1 MRKELIMSSEK
12 PNLMKCREIEGLIA
26 VPLIRGF
33 MEECGGQKAMDRAG
47 RVIQDLA
54 REAGRKASETSGSN
68 SLKDLASLMEFW
80 SEGGLL
86 VEEILEKTDRTYFF
100 NVTRCRYAELYEDLG
115 IREFGYT
122 LSCCRDEPFIKG
134 FNPLIKFERT
144 QTIMEGAPICDFR
157 MSLA

>member
-1 MRKELIMSSEK
+1 MSSAN
-12 PNLMKCREIEGLIA
+12 PNLIKCREIEGLIA

-33 MEECGGQKAMDRAG
+33 MEECGGQKAMVRAG

-54 REAGRKASETSGSN
+54 REAGCKASETLGSN
-68 SLKDLASLMEFW
+68 SLSDLASLMESW
-80 SEGGLL
+80 SDGGLL
-86 VEEILEKTDRTYFF
+86 VEEILEKTNRTYFF
-100 NVTRCRYAELYEDLG
+100 NVTRCRYSELYEDLG

-134 FNPLIKFERT
+134 FNPLIKFQRT

-157 MSLA
+157 LSLA

>member
-1 MRKELIMSSEK
+1 MTSKDPSLI
-12 PNLMKCREIEGLIA
+12 KCREIEGLIA

-33 MEECGGQKAMDRAG
+33 MEECGGEKAMDRAG

-54 REAGRKASETSGSN
+54 REAGRKAAEGLGSN
-68 SLKDLASLMEFW
+68 SLTDLVSLMESW

-100 NVTRCRYAELYEDLG
+100 NVTRCRYAELYEELG
-115 IREFGYT
+115 IREFGHT
-122 LSCCRDEPFIKG
+122 LSCCRDEPFVRG

-157 MSLA
+157 LTLA